1 MAKQIPS
8 GLPKTE
14 AASPHMVPAAYVQS
28 QPGYQRPGDAAQMPW
43 MPVPPAHLN
52 CPPGLEYLTLI
63 DTILIH
69 QQVEPLE
76 LLTGFETANKYE
88 IRNRLGERIYFA
100 VEYNDCCTRNCCGY
114 SRPFTMKIMDNM
126 RREVIILERPLRCN
140 SCFCPCCLQKIEIQ
154 APPGVPIGYISQKWH
169 PYLPKFTIQNEQKED
184 VMKII
189 GPCLM
194 CSCCGNVD
202 FEIRS
207 LDETTVL
214 GRISKHWSGI
224 LKEVFT
230 DTDDFGVYFALDLD
244 VKMKAVMIGAC
255 LLIVISK
262 CTQNS
267 GTVGTE
273 QGFSYLAA

>member
-202 FEIRS
+202 FE
-207 LDETTVL
+207 DFMFFEDN
-214 GRISKHWSGI
+214 
-224 LKEVFT
+224 VF
-230 DTDDFGVYFALDLD
+230 
-244 VKMKAVMIGAC
+244 
-255 LLIVISK
+255 
-262 CTQNS
+262 
-267 GTVGTE
+267 
-273 QGFSYLAA
+273 QGQKLFVC

>member
-255 LLIVISK
+255 LLIDFMFFEDNVF
-262 CTQNS
+262 
-267 GTVGTE
+267 
-273 QGFSYLAA
+273 QGQKLFVC